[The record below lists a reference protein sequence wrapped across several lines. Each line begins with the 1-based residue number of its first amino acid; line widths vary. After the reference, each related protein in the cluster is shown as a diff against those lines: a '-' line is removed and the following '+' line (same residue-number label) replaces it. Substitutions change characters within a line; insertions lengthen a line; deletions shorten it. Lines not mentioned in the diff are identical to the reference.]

1 MGKAGKALKQV
12 LETYDISQNQLA
24 VAMGIGRST
33 IHYWV
38 SETRDPLAESVTE
51 IIAALQKIDENAA
64 KDLNDAIKSA
74 AESYKAPAEAE
85 PNP

>member
-33 IHYWV
+33 VHYWV
-38 SETRDPLAESVTE
+38 SGTRDPLAETVIE
-51 IIAALQKIDENAA
+51 IITALQKIDENAA
-64 KDLNDAIKSA
+64 KDFVR
-74 AESYKAPAEAE
+74 SYLGSIVEE
-85 PNP
+85 INE